1 MDIILVFCIC
11 ILGHSNSN
19 ISSKFVHFYKA
30 IAACGWWAHRKYFT
44 DLDVASPAHPLCALR
59 AYGTAPRFF
68 KRHTTW
74 LIMILGIR
82 AHSVRFQLTVQI
94 DKVSSDFYVFTK
106 RWRFFLWDCVGWY
119 LIVPRGAFSPPFDQ
133 GESSFSY
140 AEFDVLALFR
150 RLSLQYMIFPC
161 NVRVDDTKWIKKS
174 KTDLNKV
181 KNIHGKVEDLVPS
194 LVSCV
199 FYNPSVHK
207 RIADCEYLHCCGKY
221 AFET

>member
-19 ISSKFVHFYKA
+19 ISSQFVHFYKA

-44 DLDVASPAHPLCALR
+44 DLDVASPAHPPCGLR
-59 AYGTAPRFF
+59 AYGTSPRFF

-106 RWRFFLWDCVGWY
+106 RWRFFYETVSVDSASWRVFPTFRSRRVELLVCRIWRTCALSSACPSIYD
-119 LIVPRGAFSPPFDQ
+119 FSMQ
-133 GESSFSY
+133 CTSWRYQMNQKEQNRS
-140 AEFDVLALFR
+140 
-150 RLSLQYMIFPC
+150 
-161 NVRVDDTKWIKKS
+161 
-174 KTDLNKV
+174 
-181 KNIHGKVEDLVPS
+181 
-194 LVSCV
+194 
-199 FYNPSVHK
+199 
-207 RIADCEYLHCCGKY
+207 
-221 AFET
+221 